1 MDNKK
6 ILIIGGV
13 AAGPSAASKAKR
25 IDPDAD
31 VKIIQDEKVVSYG
44 ACGMPYVIE
53 GIVKD
58 FQELIERPPDVFKKE
73 HRIDVITNTRAQK
86 IDGVKKEVYATDLQS
101 GRETIYEYDSLV
113 VAAGARAVLPNIKGI
128 NQKDGVFL
136 IRNYGDGVK
145 IYDST
150 KNAFTCVIAGAGLI
164 GLEMVEAFKERSAR
178 RKMDITVVEMSDHI
192 LPTMLDKNMAK
203 IVESELEANG
213 VKVITGE

>member
-1 MDNKK
+1 MNNKK

-13 AAGPSAASKAKR
+13 AAGPSAASKARR

-44 ACGMPYVIE
+44 ACGMPYIIE

-73 HRIDVITNTRAQK
+73 YRIDVITNTRAQK

-113 VAAGARAVLPNIKGI
+113 VA
-128 NQKDGVFL
+128 
-136 IRNYGDGVK
+136 
-145 IYDST
+145 
-150 KNAFTCVIAGAGLI
+150 
-164 GLEMVEAFKERSAR
+164 
-178 RKMDITVVEMSDHI
+178 
-192 LPTMLDKNMAK
+192 
-203 IVESELEANG
+203 
-213 VKVITGE
+213 TGKSGTS